1 MSANNVVEDPII
13 NSPYEEPARHWRIHE
28 LEEPETNSG
37 RRPPT
42 YTYLP
47 RGMQASDEDEGET
60 GEIRPLDLVV
70 QIRKQLA
77 KWRPLALKGEGGV
90 SRVTMELLNYWRRE
104 SRKEP
109 LFFAQLEAAET
120 IIFLTEARR
129 DFLQGINLPMDPP
142 GKEKQKEGYTAFERR
157 CCRMATGTGKTTVM
171 AMLAAWS
178 ILNKVRA
185 RNDKRFSDAILVIC
199 PNVTIRDRLAELDP
213 QKGVASLY
221 RTRDLVPLT
230 MMPQL
235 AKGRLLTSN
244 WHLFEPRTSN
254 AGNKVTKTGRRI
266 TKRET
271 VYISDKTTT
280 ARGKR
285 YLTESDLRKQSA
297 LELLKIRREI
307 SDADGTLKKVEIE
320 SEKYIETDAALVRRV
335 LERELGARG
344 NILVFNDEA
353 HHAYRLRPAEETD
366 STDDSD
372 INEDDEIGDYYYQE
386 ATTWVDGLDKIHK
399 HRGINFCVDLSATP
413 YFLGRAGSETGKIF
427 PWTVSNFDL
436 QDAIEAGLVKIPQLA
451 KRDNTGEPMP
461 GYFNIW
467 KWVLRQLSARERG
480 GKKTGPRPE
489 AILKY
494 AHTPVAMISGM
505 WQKQFETW
513 QKQLEDQTRTGDPR
527 PPVLIIVCKTKKLA
541 DVVYGWLA
549 NDEPPANTIPH
560 ARLPEL
566 ENTKD
571 QENTICV
578 YSDMQVDM
586 DSSSAK
592 DEARWMRHTLDTIG
606 RQDWPRDRQRRP
618 QYPAGFEELA
628 EKLGHDKHPPGRD
641 VRCIVSV
648 GMLTEGWDCKT
659 VSHIIGLR
667 PFMSQ
672 LLCEQ
677 VIGRGLRR
685 TSYTPRENG
694 LMAEEIA
701 TVLGVPLSG
710 FTVKVKTDRNGEESD
725 RYHIH
730 ALPQRAGLEIS
741 FPRVDGYQQALRI
754 RLVCDLDQVPP
765 LTIDPESIP
774 PEVEMSA
781 ALPSSDGQY
790 SLLTPGETREVSL
803 EQYRTPL
810 RVQEELFG
818 MTLELTRLYTRNDD
832 CQIPANILF
841 QQLFQIVCKYFDEKV
856 SASHPADKRDAF
868 LSPYYGWIIERL
880 QEHIKSDEAAGEVPE
895 LPRYERL
902 RGNGSTADVDFYTKR
917 TPYAVRKS
925 HVNCVV
931 PDSVL
936 EKKAAYQL
944 DRHQDVLAFAKNEGM
959 GFGIPY
965 LHSGQMHDYIP
976 DFLIRLRHDGDEDQI
991 LILETKGFDDKLKE
1005 VKEAAA
1011 RRWAAA
1017 VNADGQHGH
1026 WQYRMIASAE
1036 EVDTAV
1042 KEARENL
1049 P

>member
-1 MSANNVVEDPII
+1 MPENNIVEDPII
-13 NSPYEEPARHWRIHE
+13 NSPYEEPAQHWKIHE
-28 LEEPETNSG
+28 LELPEKISG
-37 RRPPT
+37 RRAPT

-47 RGMQASDEDEGET
+47 RGTRTSDEDESET
-60 GEIRPLDLVV
+60 GEVRSLDLVV
-70 QIRKQLA
+70 HIRKQLA
-77 KWRPLALKGEGGV
+77 KWRPLARKGEGGV
-90 SRVTMELLNYWRRE
+90 SRVTMELLNYWRRDG
-104 SRKEP
+104 RKEP

-120 IIFLTEARR
+120 IIFLTEARQ

-178 ILNKVRA
+178 ILNKVSS
-185 RNDKRFSDAILVIC
+185 RNDKRFSDVILVIC

-213 QKGVASLY
+213 QKGEASLY
-221 RTRDLVPLT
+221 RTRDLVPPAMMSQLVKGQFLT
-230 MMPQL
+230 
-235 AKGRLLTSN
+235 TN
-244 WHLFEPRTSN
+244 WHLFEPRTTN
-254 AGNKVTKTGRRI
+254 AGNRVIKTGRRLNI
-266 TKRET
+266 RET
-271 VYISDKTTT
+271 VFISDRTTT

-297 LELLKIRREI
+297 LELLKIRKEI
-307 SDADGTLKKVEIE
+307 SDKDGTLKKVEIE

-335 LERELGARG
+335 LERNLGARG

-353 HHAYRLRPAEETD
+353 HHAYRLQSAEETNGMD
-366 STDDSD
+366 GAD

-399 HRGINFCVDLSATP
+399 QRGINFCVDLSATP

-436 QDAIEAGLVKIPQLA
+436 QDAIEAGLVKIPQLV
-451 KRDNTGEPMP
+451 KRDSTGKPVP

-467 KWVLRQLSARERG
+467 KWILPQLSPRERG
-480 GKKTGPRPE
+480 GKKTGARPE

-494 AHTPVAMISGM
+494 AHTPIAMIGGM
-505 WQKQFETW
+505 WRKQFETW
-513 QKQLEDQTRTGDPR
+513 RKQLEDQTRVGDPR

-541 DVVYGWLA
+541 DVVYKWLA
-549 NDEPPANTIPH
+549 SNEPPTNTIPH

-566 ENTKD
+566 KNTQD
-571 QENTICV
+571 RQNTICV
-578 YSDMQVDM
+578 YSDMQADM
-586 DSSSAK
+586 DSGNAK
-592 DEARWMRHTLDTIG
+592 NDAARWMRHTLDTIG
-606 RQDWPRDRQRRP
+606 RQDWPRDRQQRP
-618 QYPAGFEELA
+618 QYPASFEDLA
-628 EKLGHDKHPPGRD
+628 EKLGRDKHPPGRD

-659 VSHIIGLR
+659 VTHIIGLR

-685 TSYTPRENG
+685 ASYIPRESG

-701 TVLGVPLSG
+701 TVLGVPLAA
-710 FTVKVKTDRNGEESD
+710 FTIKVTTNGNGKETE

-730 ALPQRAGLEIS
+730 ALPQRSALEIS
-741 FPRVDGYQQALRI
+741 FPRVDSYQQALRI
-754 RLVCDLDQVPP
+754 RLACDMDQVPP
-765 LTIDPESIP
+765 LAIDPESIP

-781 ALPSSDGQY
+781 ALPSNDGRY

-803 EQYRTPL
+803 EPYRNPL
-810 RVQEELFG
+810 VQEELFG
-818 MTLELTRLYTRNDD
+818 MTLELTRQYARNDD

-841 QQLFQIVCKYFDEKV
+841 QQLFKIVCEYFDKKV

-880 QEHIKSDEAAGEVPE
+880 QDHIKPDETAGEVPE
-895 LPRYERL
+895 LPRYERM

-917 TPYAVRKS
+917 KPYAVKKS
-925 HVNCVV
+925 HINCVV
-931 PDSVL
+931 PDSGL
-936 EKKAAYQL
+936 ERKAAYQL
-944 DRHQDVLAFAKNEGM
+944 DRHRDILAFAKNEGM

-965 LHSGQMHDYIP
+965 LHNGQMHDYIP
-976 DFLIRLRHDGDEDQI
+976 DFLVRLRHDGDESQI
-991 LILETKGFDDKLKE
+991 LILETKGFDDPLKE

-1011 RRWAAA
+1011 KRWAAA
-1017 VNADGQHGH
+1017 VNADGQHGC
-1026 WQYRMIASAE
+1026 WQYRMIAAAE
-1036 EVDTAV
+1036 EVDAAI